1 MEDNKNKKKI
11 KEGRNLIII
20 PLLITVICAW
30 LDIWTKIASN
40 AFSNYRWTEC
50 ITDIIRCAIG
60 YLFPSLLSLVIAMV
74 WQQVTMEEDM
84 PYGVEPRKIGVA
96 IIFTVIYSTV
106 FITCLIKYNIQT
118 AIVLL
123 FGTVAYVI
131 WFYRVCLDERL
142 KRKKD
147 MSEDEMLQVYLKKN
161 NQRRRK

>member
-20 PLLITVICAW
+20 PLLISVICAW

-74 WQQVTMEEDM
+74 WQQVTMEEDI
-84 PYGVEPRKIGVA
+84 PYGVEPRKIRVA
-96 IIFTVIYSTV
+96 IIWTVIYSAG
-106 FITCLIKYNIQT
+106 FISCLIMYNIQT

-123 FGTVAYVI
+123 FLTVGYVI

-142 KRKKD
+142 KRKND